1 MNNITLSISGRKE
14 TTTLIFGSQTFGKGI
29 GIQALERDGWKRTVV
44 GALSILNDRKEV
56 TIVSNEPGH
65 VATAGKRIW
74 IQFEN
79 VKEILYDV
87 KDERVKEYTFAN
99 LNLSDRRLDR
109 HHLLQNFLK
118 DVLFKH
124 GKFIGTQIDKSHREI
139 SYRHQ

>member
-1 MNNITLSISGRKE
+1 MNR
-14 TTTLIFGSQTFGKGI
+14 
-29 GIQALERDGWKRTVV
+29 WKRTVD
-44 GALSILNDRKEV
+44 GAPSISNGRKEV